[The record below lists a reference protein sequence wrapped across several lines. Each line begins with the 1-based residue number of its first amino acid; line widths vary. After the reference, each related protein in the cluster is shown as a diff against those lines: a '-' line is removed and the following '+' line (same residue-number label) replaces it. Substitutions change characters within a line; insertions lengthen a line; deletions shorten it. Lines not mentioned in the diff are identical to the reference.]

1 MSFLGVNSSKIL
13 VIDDDELIRMTCRN
27 ILKKMNY
34 LVVEAENGV
43 RGLEQFGKESPM
55 IVITDML
62 MPDKEGLE
70 TISEI
75 RAKSGKVKIIAMSG
89 GGATQ
94 NMNFLNLAKQL
105 GADVILSKPFKPEEL
120 ISAVKSVLR

>member
-27 ILKKMNY
+27 ILKKLNY
-34 LVVEAENGV
+34 QVVEAENGV
-43 RGLEQFGKESPM
+43 RGLEQFAKDTPA